1 MSCCRS
7 VRLLQGSFIKLL
19 AFKKGKYKQIR
30 ERGLKNKRLLFSRS
44 EPLDTSPAA
53 GEVLQTASDNTGET
67 DSTAILKSN
76 KRSVNDNNSTVNNE
90 ESYNQI
96 IGEQGALKLDAQDG
110 TTNRMD
116 NLEVVK
122 KMTEAGKDS
131 KTIWQTTGLE
141 MGKEGKWRY
150 EIPDGRLTEK
160 FKADNQELKREFDE
174 AINSICFNS
183 LSALFLLEP

>member
-1 MSCCRS
+1 LSCCLS

-96 IGEQGALKLDAQDG
+96 IGEQGARQLDAQEG

-116 NLEVVK
+116 NLEVAK
-122 KMTEAGKDS
+122 QMTEAGKDS
-131 KTIWQTTGLE
+131 KTIWQATGWE
-141 MGKEGKWRY
+141 RGKEGKWRY

-174 AINSICFNS
+174 AINSIRFNS

>member
-96 IGEQGALKLDAQDG
+96 IGEQGALKLDAQEG

-116 NLEVVK
+116 NLEVAK
-122 KMTEAGKDS
+122 QMTEAGKDS
-131 KTIWQTTGLE
+131 KTIWQATGLE